1 MEMDMPEAQAEV
13 RERVLPLL
21 DSEFFTLAVAVVG
34 TIVTVP
40 VLTILV
46 LLVVEMEVIIIRPLQ
61 T

>member
-1 MEMDMPEAQAEV
+1 MDMPEAQAEV